1 MADNKQ
7 EIKQVAEVLAGLF
20 GMPQPSLG
28 IDIDGCIDEA
38 PRLFSDF
45 EPSMARW
52 CLYHLFLKGTGSC

>member
-38 PRLFSDF
+38 PVFFRILSHRLPGNVYTISF
-45 EPSMARW
+45 
-52 CLYHLFLKGTGSC
+52 

>member
-45 EPSMARW
+45 EPSMAR
-52 CLYHLFLKGTGSC
+52 